1 MKLISCIGQ
10 GTLKTHPKK
19 SKTRFAVTQNMV
31 WGAWTIIY
39 RLRFSCHGLSWR
51 ERWFLETKTQ
61 FAVTQNMSSE
71 KKDTFCGDAKYGL
84 RSMDYRL
91 RFSCHGLSWR
101 KRWFLETKT
110 QFAVTQNMS
119 SEKKDTFCGD
129 AKYGL
134 RKELTLSGVCH
145 APARTAQR
153 VGLGQGGDLAPSAL
167 FILRTK
173 I

>member
-31 WGAWTIIY
+31 WGAWTY

-101 KRWFLETKT
+101 ERWFLETKT

>member
-1 MKLISCIGQ
+1 MRWRKIWFEEHGLIDYAF
-10 GTLKTHPKK
+10 H
-19 SKTRFAVTQNMV
+19 AMV
-31 WGAWTIIY
+31 WVDAKGGFWKQ
-39 RLRFSCHGLSWR
+39 R
-51 ERWFLETKTQ
+51 Q